1 MSLMRAL
8 AAVTA
13 IWFGAISVI
22 PARAQD
28 WPTRP
33 LTLVVPWAAGGG
45 TDVMGRIMAR
55 RMSEIM
61 GQQVIVENIAGAG
74 GMIGSAHVARSAPD
88 GYTFVFGSRSDA
100 INMTLYKRL
109 SYSLQNDL
117 APVVLVA
124 DQPTILVARK
134 DLPVDGLKDF
144 IAERNVCCAAGKAID
159 RIFRKH

>member
-1 MSLMRAL
+1 MTLTQPLFTCPRAFVVIAAALL
-8 AAVTA
+8 AVAHD
-13 IWFGAISVI
+13 IK
-22 PARAQD
+22 PASGQD
-28 WPTRP
+28 WPMRS

-55 RMSEIM
+55 RMTEIL
-61 GQQVIVENIAGAG
+61 GQQVIVENVTGAG
-74 GMIGSAHVARSAPD
+74 GMIGSTHVAKAAPD

-100 INMTLYKRL
+100 INMTLYRQRT
-109 SYSLQNDL
+109 YSLQDDL

-144 IAERNVCCAAGKAID
+144 ISYVRHNQAGI
-159 RIFRKH
+159 R